1 MDMSETNSGL
11 ADIIEPAAPVLV
23 AVDGRL
29 WIALLIT
36 GLVIV
41 AAVLFVLWKYK
52 LPAYRAIRRMRALH
66 KQLHDKENTPLE
78 TVLLL
83 ALELRHGL
91 GVKQLSADKIPEQFK
106 QHDHSRWTDFLQ
118 TLDTFLYQHNAELSA
133 EKLADLFAQ
142 AEYWLRHY
150 GRKSVFK
157 KIGI

>member
-1 MDMSETNSGL
+1 MSDTNSGL
-11 ADIIEPAAPVLV
+11 ADIIEPAAPVL
-23 AVDGRL
+23 AASGGWL

-41 AAVLFVLWKYK
+41 AVVLFVLWKYK
-52 LPAYRAIRRMRALH
+52 LPAYRAVRSMRELQKKLH
-66 KQLHDKENTPLE
+66 AGEHTPLE

-91 GVKQLSADKIPEQFK
+91 GVKQLRADKMPEQLK
-106 QHDHSRWTDFLQ
+106 QRDHSRWSDFLQ

-150 GRKSVFK
+150 GRKSAFK